1 MLMQLQ
7 ERLKS
12 NVGEVGK
19 KEKKD
24 MRNLLI
30 GVLAEVYTYRDLM
43 AVGIRICVLSF
54 QLNFVCNI

>member
-1 MLMQLQ
+1 MQLQ

-43 AVGIRICVLSF
+43 AAGIRICVLSF